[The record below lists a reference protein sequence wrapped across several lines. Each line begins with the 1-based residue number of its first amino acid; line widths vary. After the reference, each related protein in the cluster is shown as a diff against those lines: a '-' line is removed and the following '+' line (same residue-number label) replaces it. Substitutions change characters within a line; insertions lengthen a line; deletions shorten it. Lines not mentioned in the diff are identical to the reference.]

1 MRLAA
6 ALSLCLA
13 APFAAQ
19 AQPHPFRALGT
30 EPFWSL
36 TIDHDRMR
44 YQPADGQPVTAKT
57 PQPRTIAGGKR
68 YRTRTMTVSITHARC
83 SDGMSDRIYPDTVTL
98 RIGKLVRKGCGG
110 ANTNAAHTGLPRNPT
125 KL

>member
-6 ALSLCLA
+6 ALFLCLT
-13 APFAAQ
+13 APAAAQ
-19 AQPHPFRALGT
+19 AQPHPYRALGT

-36 TIDHDRMR
+36 TIDRNRMR

-57 PQPRTIAGGKR
+57 PKARTIAGGKH
-68 YRTRTMTVSITHARC
+68 YQTRTITVSITHARC
-83 SDGMSDRIYPDTVTL
+83 SDGMSDRIYPDTVTV

-110 ANTNAAHTGLPRNPT
+110 AAINGARTST
-125 KL
+125 KPH